1 MEKIFALACLVVY
14 AYIALKFLNLKAVKK
29 EEEPEQYKVE
39 VLPKYETVRE
49 QVINMSN
56 LRNDIDTL
64 EEMITDITC
73 NPKLTIRN
81 IDIYIPATD
90 RKYTFMVDGS
100 CEYSKKLI
108 ELLEMERDK
117 LTSSLFDNFKKIS

>member
-1 MEKIFALACLVVY
+1 MEKIFAFACLVIY

-49 QVINMSN
+49 QVIQMSN

-81 IDIYIPATD
+81 VDVYIPATD

>member
-1 MEKIFALACLVVY
+1 MEKIFAFACLVVY
-14 AYIALKFLNLKAVKK
+14 TYIALKFLNLKAVKK

-81 IDIYIPATD
+81 VDIYIPATD

-100 CEYSKKLI
+100 CEYSKKLT

>member
-1 MEKIFALACLVVY
+1 MEKIFAFACLGVY

-81 IDIYIPATD
+81 VDIYIPATD

-100 CEYSKKLI
+100 CEYSKKLT